1 MIPIGRPAIGEE
13 EIEAAVDVLR
23 SGMVAAGPRV
33 DEFEGSFSRYCGTG
47 YAIAMNSGTAA
58 LHASLLALGIGQG
71 DEVIV
76 PSFTFFATASSVC
89 MCRARPVFADVDES
103 SFNLSIDALQQ
114 QLTRKTR
121 AVVGVHLFGQP
132 FPVRPVHEICEDKG
146 IHFIEDAAQA
156 HGATYHGKRVGSFGV
171 AGCFSF
177 YPTKNMTTGEGG
189 FVTTNDAVL
198 ARRVRLI
205 INHGQEEKYLHTGI
219 GYNFRMTDLSAAIGL
234 EQLRKLD
241 AFNARRQNTAAYYND
256 TIRCPGIILPE
267 ETAGVEHVYHQ
278 YVVRVTDEARLTRDQ
293 LAIALRGRG
302 IGTAVHYPI
311 PLHRQPVFE
320 KCSSKGCCP
329 VADQL
334 AAEVLSLPVHPLVND
349 EERKFIC
356 TSMNEVA

>member
-13 EIEAAVDVLR
+13 EIKAAVDVLR

-33 DEFEGSFSRYCGTG
+33 DEFESAFSHYCGTG
-47 YAIAMNSGTAA
+47 HGIAMNSGTAA
-58 LHASLLALGIGQG
+58 LHASLLAFGIGQG

-103 SFNLSIDALQQ
+103 SFNLSIDSLQQ
-114 QLTRKTR
+114 HLTRKTR

-132 FPVRPVHEICEDKG
+132 FPVRPVREICEDKG

-189 FVTTNDAVL
+189 VVTTNDAVL

-256 TIRCPGIILPE
+256 TIRCPGIILPR

-293 LAIALRGRG
+293 LAIALRERG

-311 PLHRQPVFE
+311 PLHRQPAFE
-320 KCSSKGCCP
+320 KCSLKGCCP

-349 EERKFIC
+349 EERKFIGN
-356 TSMNEVA
+356 SMNEVA